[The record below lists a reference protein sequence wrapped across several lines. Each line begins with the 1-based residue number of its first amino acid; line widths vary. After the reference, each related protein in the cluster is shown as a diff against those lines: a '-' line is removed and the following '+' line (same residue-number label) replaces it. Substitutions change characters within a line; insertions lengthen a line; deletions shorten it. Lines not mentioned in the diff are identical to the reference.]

1 MKKWQII
8 VLSVIAAAAVLA
20 ATGTVFYKYYLV
32 PKYMRPIAEK
42 VTEYLEDDDILDEV
56 YSDVVRLHDEG
67 KLDDDK
73 YSDFI
78 RKYKAHERETAQS
91 EADAREIIE
100 EKEQEGKQNG
110 ADTQSLTAKYA
121 SNRVGVQIIQTNDD
135 SESTGKSSVR
145 YSSERTSDRLK
156 AEDVVEAEKII
167 SETDEKDSDGSNS
180 DDDEKIK
187 TGDERADK
195 ILEKMTK
202 EDRSIAMSLL
212 GKVDRS
218 HAESLLNDLDGLKE
232 YLHSKLTD
240 DEFDQLRVLRAKY
253 AAELLE

>member
-42 VTEYLEDDDILDEV
+42 VTEYLDDDDVLDEV

-73 YSDFI
+73 YSEFI
-78 RKYKAHERETAQS
+78 RKYKAYERETAQS

-100 EKEQEGKQNG
+100 EKEQENKQNG
-110 ADTQSLTAKYA
+110 TDTQSLTAKYA
-121 SNRVGVQIIQTNDD
+121 SNRVGVQIIQTNDGSD
-135 SESTGKSSVR
+135 SVGKSSVR

-167 SETDEKDSDGSNS
+167 SETDEEDSPDTDSE
-180 DDDEKIK
+180 DEELK
-187 TGDERADK
+187 TGDERADR

-202 EDRSIAMSLL
+202 EDRSLAMSLL
-212 GKVDRS
+212 GKVDRNY
-218 HAESLLNDLDGLKE
+218 AESLLGDWESLKE
-232 YLHSKLTD
+232 YLHSELTD
-240 DEFDQLRVLRAKY
+240 EEYDQLRVLRAKY
-253 AAELLE
+253 ATELLE